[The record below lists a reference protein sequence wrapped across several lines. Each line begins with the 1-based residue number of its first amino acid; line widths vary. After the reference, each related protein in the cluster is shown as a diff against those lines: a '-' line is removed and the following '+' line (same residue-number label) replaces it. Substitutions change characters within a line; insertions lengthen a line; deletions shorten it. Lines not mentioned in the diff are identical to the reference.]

1 MADNVERSPE
11 KKFKCKHEGCRKTFK
26 HKTQL
31 YRHMKE
37 CKHSLPKNKP
47 TKISNFT
54 LIDGLYQCVKCKK
67 CMKGRPNSY
76 RHIKGSC
83 KVKKVR
89 ESHVCIICQKCFDYK
104 SDLTRHMKMH
114 IRKGDLLTP
123 SFVIPSSS
131 SAVSELDSPV
141 LDDVSLVDTDESSI
155 LTSTLDFSTSS
166 VDNTESSALEEL
178 SFTSIQHTN
187 TQSLTT
193 NTTVTKTNR
202 WCEILAY
209 TDAVGIKEAD
219 IYHNLIKYL
228 KSIKQNRQKFL
239 SLLFNLFGLERLT
252 VSAFVY
258 FLASQLMMDWRNLKR
273 SLQTWFVSGMEETR
287 GKWSLSV
294 DTRQAIYDTW
304 IANTT
309 PSTDARNDR
318 VSVKIG
324 KLEYLKKYK
333 DIVNKTVQVEEMK
346 NKRGR
351 TNYTANRMIITDTAF
366 SIYKQLVEKASR
378 LALDQY

>member
-123 SFVIPSSS
+123 SFVISSSS

-252 VSAFVY
+252 DSAFVY

-333 DIVNKTVQVEEMK
+333 DSE
-346 NKRGR
+346 
-351 TNYTANRMIITDTAF
+351 
-366 SIYKQLVEKASR
+366 
-378 LALDQY
+378 